1 MNNTLIR
8 CAGSFLRGA
17 FHFLLVLPSVV
28 QAMEFE
34 VRVPFVVM
42 SGSVTGMELRELKS
56 VLEKNPGITTVVLKN
71 SHGGDAATGYAV
83 GEFIRERGL
92 NTALSG
98 YCISSCS
105 RMFLGG
111 KERQYSDDLPLE
123 KTFVGFHG
131 NYGNDGSLLIARME
145 MLKEWIVK
153 YSDGK
158 VNPDLLN
165 QWVHITNHHGYAAFY
180 HRDARLLPGTKK
192 VLLCQGT
199 EERGRWQEQ
208 CAKPELGD
216 ALENGVVTT
225 WEVLKTKA

>member
-1 MNNTLIR
+1 MNNVLMR
-8 CAGSFLRGA
+8 CAAYFFRGV
-17 FHFLLVLPSVV
+17 FHFLLVVPLAVH
-28 QAMEFE
+28 AMEFE

-56 VLEKNPGITTVVLKN
+56 VLERNPGLTTVVLKN
-71 SHGGDAATGYAV
+71 SHGGDAAAGYAV

-111 KERQYSDDLPLE
+111 KERQYSDDQALE

-131 NYGNDGSLLIARME
+131 NYGNDGSLLISRME

-158 VNPDLLN
+158 VNPVLLD
-165 QWVHITNHHGYAAFY
+165 QWVHISNHHGYAAFY
-180 HRDARLLPGTKK
+180 HRDARLLPSTKK

-199 EERGRWQEQ
+199 EERGRRQEQ

-225 WEVLKTKA
+225 WEVLKIKA